1 MVGQQ
6 HRMLAP
12 EDRQR
17 EGSQT
22 PPQPSPLLR
31 RVVVDTT
38 ASSSHL
44 CLTPKSELCHCI
56 CQDRESMGGIQHPV
70 MVLCVP

>member
-6 HRMLAP
+6 RRMLAP

-44 CLTPKSELCHCI
+44 FLTPKHKLCHHV
-56 CQDRESMGGIQHPV
+56 CQDRESKG
-70 MVLCVP
+70 